1 MCNKIDERLVKT
13 MASIHYGKIKGAGQA
28 KAWMRHCA
36 TEERKKR
43 EHRNE
48 DVDKTR
54 TSENVDFL
62 KLTYAE
68 SCKKYDDRIKEL
80 DESTNTNKRRDRVT
94 LYGLIISM
102 PSGLSRDQE
111 KRLMEV
117 SISLFGEKYGWEN
130 IMGAYGHWDE
140 IHEYAR
146 DEQFKSSRAHL
157 HLFVVPEISGRL
169 CGKEFSS
176 KKAMKEMNRAID
188 RECYERFGKHF
199 LTGEKPERKTVEELK
214 TRSSKEAEILWNI
227 NKAIRSEQLE
237 QLSLLLESRKGRS
250 LVSQA
255 LSHEIYVNLERTR

>member
-176 KKAMKEMNRAID
+176 KKAMKEMNSGNRSGML
-188 RECYERFGKHF
+188 R
-199 LTGEKPERKTVEELK
+199 TVRKTF
-214 TRSSKEAEILWNI
+214 
-227 NKAIRSEQLE
+227 
-237 QLSLLLESRKGRS
+237 
-250 LVSQA
+250 
-255 LSHEIYVNLERTR
+255 SHR

>member
-1 MCNKIDERLVKT
+1 

-157 HLFVVPEISGRL
+157 HLFVVPEISGRSFL
-169 CGKEFSS
+169 L
-176 KKAMKEMNRAID
+176 KK
-188 RECYERFGKHF
+188 
-199 LTGEKPERKTVEELK
+199 L
-214 TRSSKEAEILWNI
+214 
-227 NKAIRSEQLE
+227 
-237 QLSLLLESRKGRS
+237 
-250 LVSQA
+250 
-255 LSHEIYVNLERTR
+255 